1 MKVIF
6 FDIDGTLI
14 SRAGVV
20 PESVPPVI
28 EKLRTRGNLAFICSG
43 RTKVLVQAAGL
54 SNIEFDGVISGCG
67 SLIEYRDEVLF
78 YRTIPAELAIH
89 ALKIFKANKI
99 IPVLEGRDFMYFDEN
114 DLLFENYGAM
124 LKSILG
130 DKMLSISDNFGRW
143 QFSKFLCAAATNI
156 SDIDGCVAALSK
168 DFDFKIHNENLF
180 EMVVKNVNKGS
191 AIELVR
197 EKLGLARKDIFCVGD
212 SANDV
217 DMFRVSGTAVAMA
230 NAPTAVKN
238 AADFVTDFAEN
249 DGICLALKHFDLI
262 DD

>member
-1 MKVIF
+1 MKAIF

-14 SRAGVV
+14 SRAGDV
-20 PESVPPVI
+20 PESVPPAI
-28 EKLRTRGNLAFICSG
+28 EKLRARGNLAFICSG
-43 RTKVLVQAAGL
+43 RTKILVQAARL
-54 SNIEFDGVISGCG
+54 NSIEFDGVISGCG
-67 SLIEYRDEVLF
+67 SLIEYCDEVLF
-78 YRTIPAELAIH
+78 YRTIPADLAIH

-99 IPVLEGRDFMYFDEN
+99 IPVLEGRDFMYFDES
-114 DLLFENYGAM
+114 DLPFENYGAE

-130 DKMLSISDNFGRW
+130 DKMLSLADNFGKW
-143 QFSKFLCAAATNI
+143 QFSKFLCATAPNI
-156 SDIDGCVAALSK
+156 SDIDSSIAALSK
-168 DFDFKIHNENLF
+168 DFDFKIHNDNLF

-197 EKLGLARKDIFCVGD
+197 EKLGLAREDTFCIGD

-217 DMFRVSGTAVAMA
+217 DMFHAVGTAVAMA

-249 DGICLALKHFDLI
+249 DGIYLALKHFNLI
-262 DD
+262 DE